1 MFESTFQEQSKN
13 RSKDDDHQDLVEK
26 AKKLRRDTFNAFV
39 THGEAH
45 LGGSFSIIEMLLT
58 LYEKVLK
65 AEDKFI
71 LSKAHASF
79 PFCLLL
85 QEKGLN
91 PKLTTHLEID
101 PMNGIHCTT
110 GSLGHGLP
118 LATGMALGKKFQ
130 KKSGKI
136 FVMMSDGECQEG
148 TTWESLLIA
157 ASHKLDNLVAIV
169 DYNKIQALSPIDEVL
184 PLENLAAK
192 FKAFNWACTEINDGH
207 SFAQLIPAL
216 QQNNTTLKPKVFIV
230 HTTKGKGVKAFEN
243 DSAWHARKIKGEELE
258 IGKKELGIE

>member
-1 MFESTFQEQSKN
+1 MSESTFLEQSIN
-13 RSKDDDHQDLVEK
+13 RIKDASYQDLVEK

-39 THGEAH
+39 EHGEAH

-65 AEDKFI
+65 VEDKFI

-79 PFCLLL
+79 PLCLLL

-118 LATGMALGKKFQ
+118 LATGMALGKKLQ
-130 KKSGKI
+130 KKCGKI
-136 FVMMSDGECQEG
+136 FVMISDGECQEG

-243 DSAWHARKIKGEELE
+243 DPAWHARKIKGEELE

>member
-1 MFESTFQEQSKN
+1 MSESTFPEQSQN
-13 RSKDDDHQDLVEK
+13 STKDVGHQDLVEK
-26 AKKLRRDTFNAFV
+26 AKKLRRETFNAFV
-39 THGEAH
+39 AHGEAH

-65 AEDKFI
+65 VEDKFI

-91 PKLTTHLEID
+91 PKLTTHLELD
-101 PMNGIHCTT
+101 PKNGIHCTT

-118 LATGMALGKKFQ
+118 LATGMAMGRKLQ

-136 FVMMSDGECQEG
+136 YVMMSDGECQEG

-157 ASHKLDNLVAIV
+157 ARHKLNNLVVLV
-169 DYNKIQALSPIDEVL
+169 DYNKIQALSFLKDGL
-184 PLENLAAK
+184 PLDDLSAK
-192 FKAFNWACTEINDGH
+192 FKAFNWDCTEIKDGH
-207 SFAQLIPAL
+207 SFAELIPAL
-216 QQNNTTLKPKVFIV
+216 QQNNTTLKPQVFII

-243 DSAWHARKIKGEELE
+243 DPAWHARKIKGEELE